1 METNVKKEEV
11 KDEEQEL
18 IFKTI
23 EKIKNPET
31 QSKLIYVN
39 QISQEREKIAE
50 EADKEQKQLMD
61 KYNKSNSDIYNSIND
76 IVFGKNNNIT
86 LTEEEEK
93 KYGINSSDSNTNTEI
108 KDYWNKVI
116 LNANFFYFDD
126 EEKKIF
132 NHLTNITYEN
142 LENGFKISFIFEE
155 NEYFEP
161 NILWKEYYYNKQ
173 GEEINSIK
181 ASEINWKK
189 EELKNK
195 INSKKSNK
203 KDKKENKNEKNNF
216 SEMNFFSIFKS
227 IDNLYKKEKEV
238 EKDDED
244 FEEELIQDEI
254 DFFKNDLFKN
264 QLEYYLNIMDICEE
278 GDEGEFGEEKNYED
292 DYYDDRQ
299 QDDYYDDYNEDNY
312 NDYYYDNNNRGR
324 RNYGRGNYRRGRG
337 GYYND
342 YNNYDDYNDNYNYNN
357 YNYDNYDNYNY
368 NNYRG
373 GNRGYGRGGR
383 GRYNNYNR
391 NYY

>member
-142 LENGFKISFIFEE
+142 LENGFKISFFLKKM
-155 NEYFEP
+155 
-161 NILWKEYYYNKQ
+161 NILNQIFYGKNIII
-173 GEEINSIK
+173 IN
-181 ASEINWKK
+181 
-189 EELKNK
+189 
-195 INSKKSNK
+195 
-203 KDKKENKNEKNNF
+203 
-216 SEMNFFSIFKS
+216 
-227 IDNLYKKEKEV
+227 KEK
-238 EKDDED
+238 K
-244 FEEELIQDEI
+244 LI
-254 DFFKNDLFKN
+254 L
-264 QLEYYLNIMDICEE
+264 
-278 GDEGEFGEEKNYED
+278 
-292 DYYDDRQ
+292 
-299 QDDYYDDYNEDNY
+299 
-312 NDYYYDNNNRGR
+312 
-324 RNYGRGNYRRGRG
+324 
-337 GYYND
+337 
-342 YNNYDDYNDNYNYNN
+342 
-357 YNYDNYDNYNY
+357 
-368 NNYRG
+368 
-373 GNRGYGRGGR
+373 
-383 GRYNNYNR
+383 
-391 NYY
+391 